1 MSKLIAFVLGTL
13 FAVTVAFA
21 QAPSASDCAAKAVS
35 KDGKP
40 LSGAAKT
47 SFIKKCEADTKGGA
61 AAGSGCA
68 AKAIDKNGKS
78 LAGAAKT
85 SFMKKCEADAK
96 GGK

>member
-1 MSKLIAFVLGTL
+1 MSTLLACL
-13 FAVTVAFA
+13 FAASMLFA
-21 QAPSASDCAAKAVS
+21 QVANAASDCESQAVSQAGKPLTGAAKA
-35 KDGKP
+35 
-40 LSGAAKT
+40 

-68 AKAIDKNGKS
+68 EKAVSKAGKP